1 MCTGKLSHRACT
13 RSCASHIHTHTNSAH
28 GRVWRSIANDLRDI
42 GRHVRSILPNGSSN
56 FHFAPVM
63 PTYVCP
69 SFLSSFSI
77 SLSLSLSP
85 VSAIFDPYPSLFHE
99 EPYTSSASKKEK
111 EREREQPKEKE
122 KGGGNLPTSRIAL
135 ISHPCEIASAAHLP
149 DDWQPLFLSFSI
161 LLPSPILVLTTV
173 RCSLLASSF
182 LQNWTARWNSQFA
195 TSILHLSLSFSLS
208 GRERPLSDSP
218 SLGERPI
225 PLEDPLLPRRNLGQT
240 RVREERETK
249 CRFRTIL
256 ERSISYERCRSPLAY
271 KTFIKSPTKWTGGRR
286 RRCTRKAGNRQ
297 QLAVRWSSNSSGL
310 FQPTLFYR
318 SLLLLESF
326 RTPMAWPG

>member
-77 SLSLSLSP
+77 SLSLSLPRVCYFRPISLP
-85 VSAIFDPYPSLFHE
+85 LPRGAIHILGIQKE
-99 EPYTSSASKKEK
+99 ER

-173 RCSLLASSF
+173 RCAPSSPPRSKLDGPMKFAVRHFYLAS
-182 LQNWTARWNSQFA
+182 
-195 TSILHLSLSFSLS
+195 LSLFFSLWS
-208 GRERPLSDSP
+208 REASLRLTLSWRTPDSSWGSSSTEAKFRADARERRKGDEVSFPN
-218 SLGERPI
+218 
-225 PLEDPLLPRRNLGQT
+225 DP
-240 RVREERETK
+240 
-249 CRFRTIL
+249 RTIHKL
-256 ERSISYERCRSPLAY
+256 WKMS
-271 KTFIKSPTKWTGGRR
+271 
-286 RRCTRKAGNRQ
+286 
-297 QLAVRWSSNSSGL
+297 
-310 FQPTLFYR
+310 QPSR
-318 SLLLLESF
+318 V
-326 RTPMAWPG
+326 

>member
-77 SLSLSLSP
+77 SLSLSLPRVCYFRPISLP
-85 VSAIFDPYPSLFHE
+85 LPRGAIHILGIQ
-99 EPYTSSASKKEK
+99 KG
-111 EREREQPKEKE
+111 ERERERATERKRERGRKFTDFKNRPDFPPLWNCL
-122 KGGGNLPTSRIAL
+122 GCAPS
-135 ISHPCEIASAAHLP
+135 

-173 RCSLLASSF
+173 RCAPSSPPRFFKIGRPDEIRSSPLLSCIS
-182 LQNWTARWNSQFA
+182 
-195 TSILHLSLSFSLS
+195 LSLFFSLWS
-208 GRERPLSDSP
+208 REASLRLTLSWRTPDSSWGSSSTEAKFRADARERRKGDEVSFPN
-218 SLGERPI
+218 
-225 PLEDPLLPRRNLGQT
+225 DP
-240 RVREERETK
+240 
-249 CRFRTIL
+249 RTIHKL
-256 ERSISYERCRSPLAY
+256 WKMS
-271 KTFIKSPTKWTGGRR
+271 
-286 RRCTRKAGNRQ
+286 
-297 QLAVRWSSNSSGL
+297 
-310 FQPTLFYR
+310 QPSR
-318 SLLLLESF
+318 V
-326 RTPMAWPG
+326 